1 MHKSKLYDM
10 AGEIAMDKLMPK
22 PVEITISM
30 QGGGGLSDLREQRYN
45 VKEMS
50 DKKLADELA
59 WEDVLRSSISD
70 EDLRKSGLIRVR
82 TRPWAIFQGEEY
94 DKRKGAE
101 QDPKTAHIR
110 KLYYLSLKRL
120 LDEVKQKA
128 DRKGESFPYE
138 KMQRIVDRGMT
149 ETFPEG
155 YVEPIASEYAGKYG
169 MHLEPGDTQDFK
181 DAYSGGGY
189 PGPSF
194 IPNLS
199 GEHGQTAP
207 VFESSYFEEIEDQAQ
222 SKKGGGGISDLN
234 DSININGQPHRL
246 VWANP
251 QEERVL
257 KKMGGSGKEVLG
269 KPAYYYGSWGADVQD
284 IENEMDARADESHAL
299 HDVPYTASDIQ
310 RDVESGKVSTFGM
323 GETGLY
329 SPDVYHE
336 DGSITR
342 GSLNPDYPDAFTAER
357 KFTNRRGT
365 PVQLID
371 RYSEEKRRA
380 DEKQMYDNQA
390 LSYQKARVMPPFPV
404 TFAELGATRKENAE
418 QDERAKI
425 AYMNQHLANFPG
437 GRRDPVTQKLYSADE
452 DYERGIGLAGMRDA
466 LRTEYGGQ
474 QDVFGAMHKQA
485 ASLVQARLNE
495 AINREIELTPEAEQV
510 DSEEYREGIV
520 DAVLSNPATA
530 LKEFGLTKVTKST
543 GLLPEAKVEERGW
556 RDVLGDLATPMAVRV
571 ADVLSKGI
579 PDLMDIWG
587 TGEVNGR
594 GVYIKKDGTIIP
606 FTSDTERGN
615 IESGSLRGENVVPK
629 KLKRRPVQVASTK
642 EVIEEES
649 TPLEKILEARSKPST
664 LAQLNEEMQERVN
677 RLYNRNIFT

>member
-30 QGGGGLSDLREQRYN
+30 RGGGGLSDLREQRYN

-138 KMQRIVDRGMT
+138 KMQRIIDRGMT

-155 YVEPIASEYAGKYG
+155 YVEPIASEYDGKYG

-257 KKMGGSGKEVLG
+257 KKMGGSGKKVLG
-269 KPAYYYGSWGADVQD
+269 KPAYFDEWSFAETAEDLHGPSPETQFSSPQAVADRTFEDDFIDHGTDITERNVYDYLVENRRPDVPAATYMQKPIAAARTYSSPTATVDFGRTGPFFLGSDATEDDAKSLWMTQYIQSNRPRHDSVSQEPID
-284 IENEMDARADESHAL
+284 IE
-299 HDVPYTASDIQ
+299 
-310 RDVESGKVSTFGM
+310 
-323 GETGLY
+323 
-329 SPDVYHE
+329 
-336 DGSITR
+336 
-342 GSLNPDYPDAFTAER
+342 
-357 KFTNRRGT
+357 
-365 PVQLID
+365 
-371 RYSEEKRRA
+371 EE
-380 DEKQMYDNQA
+380 
-390 LSYQKARVMPPFPV
+390 YQKARNAPGGLQAIARGYQIGDP
-404 TFAELGATRKENAE
+404 LGEQMRNSFNLVNQQLQNKFTEREMQKLEFT
-418 QDERAKI
+418 QDEITKEELQDVAKDFVTDFTPYDGTPPSWMPSWMQAI
-425 AYMNQHLANFPG
+425 VGFASRTVIGTGKVGGVGVHIHEDGTVTAISPEDSPGYDHELHHEPG
-437 GRRDPVTQKLYSADE
+437 GEVARR
-452 DYERGIGLAGMRDA
+452 
-466 LRTEYGGQ
+466 
-474 QDVFGAMHKQA
+474 
-485 ASLVQARLNE
+485 
-495 AINREIELTPEAEQV
+495 
-510 DSEEYREGIV
+510 YR
-520 DAVLSNPATA
+520 P
-530 LKEFGLTKVTKST
+530 
-543 GLLPEAKVEERGW
+543 
-556 RDVLGDLATPMAVRV
+556 
-571 ADVLSKGI
+571 
-579 PDLMDIWG
+579 
-587 TGEVNGR
+587 
-594 GVYIKKDGTIIP
+594 
-606 FTSDTERGN
+606 
-615 IESGSLRGENVVPK
+615 
-629 KLKRRPVQVASTK
+629 RPVEQASISET
-642 EVIEEES
+642 IEEEPTGIAKVLAS
-649 TPLEKILEARSKPST
+649 RSKPST
-664 LAQLNEEMQERVN
+664 LAQLNEEMKERVN
-677 RLYNRNIFT
+677 RFYNRNIFT